1 MSDIWPSGLREKL
14 ARLLVGKLLGFKT
27 VCGVVPVQAGQ
38 KQQTAA
44 PSSATNRRH
53 EARQRGKRDAG
64 LPQHFMLI
72 QWTEPPVQTETAL
85 PDADPLFN
93 YEHALQACARGDS
106 AALQNLYHQEGR
118 HLLGVAIRIVRQR
131 QQAEDVVHDAFMNIW
146 IKAGSFDAQL
156 GSGRGWIYSVV
167 RNLSFNAVRNGA
179 REVSVDEETAAAL
192 DARTSM
198 EAHPHIAEAF
208 EMRASLGKLN
218 DCLSQLEPARHKC
231 ILYAYVDGCA
241 HGEIA
246 ERTQT
251 PLGTV
256 KAWIKRGMGAL
267 RECMA

>member
-1 MSDIWPSGLREKL
+1 MREKL
-14 ARLLVGKLLGFKT
+14 ARLL
-27 VCGVVPVQAGQ
+27 PGQ
-38 KQQTAA
+38 WVRSKMPSGAASEQVRQKPQTAV
-44 PSSATNRRH
+44 PLSATISRH
-53 EARQRGKRDAG
+53 ESRQRAKRDAG
-64 LPQHFMLI
+64 LPPNFMLT
-72 QWTEPPVQTETAL
+72 QPTEPTVQPETAPL
-85 PDADPLFN
+85 DADPLFN

-106 AALQNLYHQEGR
+106 AALQSLYKQEGR
-118 HLLGVAIRIVRQR
+118 HLLGVAMRIVRQR

-146 IKAGSFDAQL
+146 TKAGSFDAQL

-198 EAHPHIAEAF
+198 EAHPQIAEAF
-208 EMRASLGKLN
+208 EMRASVGKLN
-218 DCLSQLEPARHKC
+218 DCLSQLEPARRNC
-231 ILYAYVDGCA
+231 ILYAYVDGCS

-256 KAWIKRGMGAL
+256 KAWIKRSMGAL